1 MALGMGTVFVF
12 LGLLVIATSALSRI
26 VADDDSRGGEPSA
39 PEEIEEAVAAAV
51 AVHRARQR

>member
-12 LGLLVIATSALSRI
+12 LGLLVIATLALSRI
-26 VADDDSRGGEPSA
+26 VAGNDAGGGQPS
-39 PEEIEEAVAAAV
+39 PSDEIEEVIAAAV